1 MICTWETYEKLPPT
15 VISRHF
21 GSAGTNRDHLPPLEI
36 RQSLGN
42 VIHQH
47 IGTRTNGL
55 RRAVKRIRHICLAK
69 KWQVVEGITDA
80 ANQAKAQ
87 TITRNRESDAL
98 GASHRYNVHGVEVL
112 KRRNPPAKPL
122 SHPGNKARSPFLAG
136 KAQRVAKPSET
147 TWTDSPRS
155 PGSTESASSTELTT
169 LSRLRNALGS
179 PGMLLSPRTR

>member
-87 TITRNRESDAL
+87 TLARNRESSAF

-136 KAQRVAKPSET
+136 KAQRDNLDRFAALPWLNRERLINGAHDPQPFEK
-147 TWTDSPRS
+147 RLGQ
-155 PGSTESASSTELTT
+155 PG
-169 LSRLRNALGS
+169 NAAL
-179 PGMLLSPRTR
+179 PKNKIA